1 MVEATWNEIIKIQE
15 RMLRDF
21 DYMLYIEKGYCEIEG
36 DRYFQK
42 YDFEDYPSAKQAIQV
57 ALIAFAHWFKAV

>member
-1 MVEATWNEIIKIQE
+1 
-15 RMLRDF
+15 
-21 DYMLYIEKGYCEIEG
+21 MLYIEKGYCEIEG